1 MPSITLALLSLLYF
15 LTARFGMAVFALQP
29 ANITLLWLPAGIGL
43 IMVLI
48 GKARALP
55 LILGASFC
63 ANWSGMQLDHVVLGS
78 IHTLIAAIADTLAA
92 WIAATLLRRYFSHGL
107 QHAADLFRFVL
118 LVCFLPTLCSGII
131 LVSNLVIG
139 SYLPLHQFF
148 TLLAKMIV
156 ADSLGILLIY
166 PLYADWRAET
176 RRQESFI
183 SAGIVPN
190 ITYILIAISGVGL
203 AFYGFPG
210 AIFFFPA
217 MALLLAYRAKAS
229 AVSFLLLLGTVL
241 LLSLSTHQL
250 GPFAIIDR
258 DQAHLLLMSF
268 IMFTT
273 LAAQS
278 VSIQQRQLDLSIE
291 QSQSWQQKAM
301 HDTLTGL
308 HNRAY
313 FENILADEWQRYRKF
328 HRRFVL
334 AMLDID
340 HFKHI
345 NDFYGHAAGDE
356 VLRTIA
362 KVLPQSLRQID
373 MVCRYGGEEFTI
385 LLPGTHL
392 DEAKI
397 ILERL
402 RSAIEQTQFVV
413 GEQVLQVTV
422 SIGAVMAHEQLH
434 DHHQMLVETDLQ
446 MYAAKEAG
454 RNRVVIGQT
463 RSNAHST

>member
-1 MPSITLALLSLLYF
+1 MSSFRLILLSLLYF

-43 IMVLI
+43 IMVLM
-48 GKARALP
+48 ARAYALP
-55 LILGASFC
+55 LILLASFC
-63 ANWSGMQLDHVVLGS
+63 ANWHGMQQNILWQSNL
-78 IHTLIAAIADTLAA
+78 HTLIAALADTLAA
-92 WIAATLLRRYFSHGL
+92 WISATLLRQYFTHGL
-107 QHAADLFRFVL
+107 QHAVDLFRFVL

-131 LVSNLVIG
+131 LVSNLVLG
-139 SYLPLHQFF
+139 SYLPLQQFF
-148 TLLAKMIV
+148 TLLAKMIA
-156 ADSLGILLIY
+156 ADSLGILLVY

-176 RRQESFI
+176 KRQENFI
-183 SAGIVPN
+183 SASIAPN
-190 ITYILIAISGVGL
+190 LTYILLAMGGVVL

-210 AIFFFPA
+210 AIYMFPA

-229 AVSFLLLLGTVL
+229 AVSFLLLFATVL
-241 LLSLSTHQL
+241 LLSLSTNNL
-250 GPFAIIDR
+250 GPFAIVDQ

-273 LAAQS
+273 LATQS

-291 QSQSWQQKAM
+291 QIHNWQQKAM
-301 HDTLTGL
+301 HDKLTGL

-313 FENILADEWQRYRKF
+313 FETILEDEWQRFRKF
-328 HRRFVL
+328 HRPFVL

-345 NDFYGHAAGDE
+345 NDVYGHSAGDE

-385 LLPGTHL
+385 LLPGTNV

-402 RSAIEQTQFVV
+402 RVAVEQTPFTFETQI
-413 GEQVLQVTV
+413 LPVTV
-422 SIGAVMAHEQLH
+422 SIGAKIADDRVH
-434 DHHQMLVETDLQ
+434 DHHELLVATDKQ
-446 MYAAKEAG
+446 MYKAKESG
-454 RNRVVIGQT
+454 RNRVEL
-463 RSNAHST
+463 

>member
-1 MPSITLALLSLLYF
+1 MPSFSLILLSILYF

-29 ANITLLWLPAGIGL
+29 TNITLLWLPAGIGL

-55 LILGASFC
+55 LILTASFL
-63 ANWSGMQLDHVVLGS
+63 ANWSGMQLPDLWHSNL
-78 IHTLIAAIADTLAA
+78 HTAIAAIADTLAA
-92 WIAATLLRRYFSHGL
+92 WIAASLLRKYFTHGL
-107 QHAADLFRFVL
+107 QRAADLFRFVF

-139 SYLPLHQFF
+139 SYLPANHFF
-148 TLLAKMIV
+148 TLLAKMIA

-166 PLYADWRAET
+166 PLYADWRAGSEGK
-176 RRQESFI
+176 ESFI
-183 SAGIVPN
+183 DANIAPN
-190 ITYILIAISGVGL
+190 FAYILIALGGVWL
-203 AFYGFPG
+203 AFRQFPG
-210 AIFFFPA
+210 AIYFFPA
-217 MALLLAYRAKAS
+217 IALLLAYRAKAS
-229 AVSFLLLLGTVL
+229 AVSFLLLTATVV
-241 LLSLSTHQL
+241 LLSLSTKNL
-250 GPFAIIDR
+250 GPFAIANQ

-273 LAAQS
+273 LATQS

-301 HDTLTGL
+301 HDNLTGL

-328 HRRFVL
+328 HRTFVL

-345 NDFYGHAAGDE
+345 NDVYGHAAGDE

-373 MVCRYGGEEFTI
+373 IVCRYGGEEFTL
-385 LLPGTHL
+385 LLPGTNL

-402 RSAIEQTQFVV
+402 RAAIQNTPFVFGDQT
-413 GEQVLQVTV
+413 LQVTV
-422 SIGAVMAHEQLH
+422 SIGAVIAKEDLH
-434 DHHQMLVETDLQ
+434 DHHEMLVRSDKQ
-446 MYAAKEAG
+446 MYQAKAAG
-454 RNRVVIGQT
+454 RNRVEI
-463 RSNAHST
+463 